1 MQQKIL
7 EANGQNASI
16 KNDYDESM
24 QFSLRDINNAIL
36 FFLFLSL
43 FVLFVCFFFFFWFFD
58 KFTIGRNIEL
68 RNYMRYMDCGKF
80 HSGTEKSSYVKFV
93 SEIEWIR

>member
-43 FVLFVCFFFFFWFFD
+43 FVLFVWFFFFFGSL
-58 KFTIGRNIEL
+58 INL
-68 RNYMRYMDCGKF
+68 RSEGILNYG
-80 HSGTEKSSYVKFV
+80 
-93 SEIEWIR
+93 II

>member
-43 FVLFVCFFFFFWFFD
+43 FVLFVWFFFGSL
-58 KFTIGRNIEL
+58 INL
-68 RNYMRYMDCGKF
+68 RSEGILNYG
-80 HSGTEKSSYVKFV
+80 
-93 SEIEWIR
+93 II